1 MLKRI
6 MAVVFALG
14 MSATASANTCRYDFT
29 AEGGEAYSLDHI
41 VAFVTE
47 EIRPR
52 LGNDNAILDIHIT
65 ERCPGKKPVVNT
77 LGMNTKNLYLLT
89 INKLPLPDHI
99 VRYNNRLP
107 LTLNKANFEHSLSL
121 IADQDFLKFYAEGVT
136 RSYQDVEE
144 EIQQQKI
151 LKMLA
156 FVFAEAPRFES
167 AEVALKKT
175 MTGNCSISWHD
186 FDFALHNWSNMSRFV
201 IDTETVGKKQYRGGG
216 ADQLLA
222 PVTLKQEAA
231 FLKAVEA
238 GEDYRFS
245 HNAVFG
251 QYDYEC

>member
-14 MSATASANTCRYDFT
+14 MSATAGANTCRYDFT
-29 AEGGEAYSLDHI
+29 AERGEAYALDHI

-52 LGNDNAILDIHIT
+52 LGNDNTILDIHIT

-77 LGMNTKNLYLLT
+77 L
-89 INKLPLPDHI
+89 
-99 VRYNNRLP
+99 
-107 LTLNKANFEHSLSL
+107 SL

-136 RSYQDVEE
+136 RTYQDVEE

-156 FVFAEAPRFES
+156 FVFAEVPRFES

-175 MTGNCSISWHD
+175 MAGNCSISWHD

-231 FLKAVEA
+231 FLKAIKA